1 MTLDKHAEELDNVR
15 VLIGQSGQGS
25 NKRQGEYHTSELNCS
40 TEAGQLT
47 DTIGE
52 RGALTRSPVPSLNR
66 IVSQIPKRLIE
77 TTYKHSTSI
86 LRDLECI

>member
-25 NKRQGEYHTSELNCS
+25 NKRREYHTSEQNCS

-52 RGALTRSPVPSLNR
+52 RGALTRLPVPSLNR
-66 IVSQIPKRLIE
+66 IVS
-77 TTYKHSTSI
+77 
-86 LRDLECI
+86 